1 MSVIVPAEG
10 IILDQIL
17 EKTGAGHGLTPAA
30 LRKFNNA
37 LSQTSWGQTHQHH
50 MALMDGSDVL
60 ASAQRYDFMGMLDQC
75 PVRIFGIGTV
85 ICDPALRDRSHA
97 RVLVEQLVD
106 EAGRNGA
113 DLALVFW
120 SPDSGSHA
128 PDGFDVMPAMEVEL
142 KVKEPSRYGAP
153 MMLVRDGDDRDL
165 AAVVAMGRVQAG
177 QFRFHVDRDLDL
189 VKYAITRKR
198 LLAGL
203 APTGTRQLRFAIAE
217 EGITAAAYVVIS
229 IVGRAWT
236 IEECGDRD
244 HSGARVGAILQAL
257 IAREPAERRPMIHA
271 WLPPGFVPPQVTVVS
286 VKPSAEVMMR
296 GLGPAVGR
304 VQLNSDD
311 VLYWRSDIL

>member
-1 MSVIVPAEG
+1 M
-10 IILDQIL
+10 
-17 EKTGAGHGLTPAA
+17 
-30 LRKFNNA
+30 
-37 LSQTSWGQTHQHH
+37 
-50 MALMDGSDVL
+50 
-60 ASAQRYDFMGMLDQC
+60 
-75 PVRIFGIGTV
+75 RICGVGTV
-85 ICDPALRDRSHA
+85 FGDPALRDRSHA

-120 SPDSGSHA
+120 PPDSGFHA
-128 PDGFDVMPAMEVEL
+128 PDGFDVMPMMEVEL

-153 MMLVRDGDDRDL
+153 MMLVRDGDNRDL

-203 APTGTRQLRFAIAE
+203 APTGTRQLRFVIAE
-217 EGITAAAYVVIS
+217 EGITAAADVVIS

-244 HSGARVGAILQAL
+244 HSGARVGAILQAP
-257 IAREPAERRPMIHA
+257 IAREPAERRTLTSQWASPFLVTEM
-271 WLPPGFVPPQVTVVS
+271 VPLS
-286 VKPSAEVMMR
+286 
-296 GLGPAVGR
+296 G
-304 VQLNSDD
+304 
-311 VLYWRSDIL
+311 I

>member
-37 LSQTSWGQTHQHH
+37 LSQTSWGQTHQHR

-120 SPDSGSHA
+120 SPDSRSHA

-177 QFRFHVDRDLDL
+177 DLPGFFGPL
-189 VKYAITRKR
+189 
-198 LLAGL
+198 
-203 APTGTRQLRFAIAE
+203 
-217 EGITAAAYVVIS
+217 ITA
-229 IVGRAWT
+229 
-236 IEECGDRD
+236 E
-244 HSGARVGAILQAL
+244 
-257 IAREPAERRPMIHA
+257 
-271 WLPPGFVPPQVTVVS
+271 
-286 VKPSAEVMMR
+286 
-296 GLGPAVGR
+296 
-304 VQLNSDD
+304 
-311 VLYWRSDIL
+311 

>member
-1 MSVIVPAEG
+1 
-10 IILDQIL
+10 
-17 EKTGAGHGLTPAA
+17 
-30 LRKFNNA
+30 
-37 LSQTSWGQTHQHH
+37 

-60 ASAQRYDFMGMLDQC
+60 ASAQRYDLMGMLDQC
-75 PVRIFGIGTV
+75 PVRICGVGTV
-85 ICDPALRDRSHA
+85 FGDPALRDRSHA

-120 SPDSGSHA
+120 PPDSGSHV
-128 PDGFDVMPAMEVEL
+128 PDGFDVMPMMEVEL

-153 MMLVRDGDDRDL
+153 MMLVRDGDNRDL

-203 APTGTRQLRFAIAE
+203 APTGTRQLRFVIAE

-229 IVGRAWT
+229 IVGRAWM
-236 IEECGDRD
+236 IEECGDRVP
-244 HSGARVGAILQAL
+244 HPVSWTHVYATRHGVAR
-257 IAREPAERRPMIHA
+257 IARALRAACDTPASRGASTGCSVRRTQRRPRA
-271 WLPPGFVPPQVTVVS
+271 PRRGFERPGRRRLAP
-286 VKPSAEVMMR
+286 
-296 GLGPAVGR
+296 
-304 VQLNSDD
+304 
-311 VLYWRSDIL
+311 